1 MLYDRSLLVI
11 HCKYSSV
18 YMNFVYKNQ
27 STQGGSS
34 FALEQLSGART
45 MFSRI
50 PIPADFQ
57 GEHGVLTSPES
68 WEAEMTQQGVF
79 STGGKCGCG
88 YPGAIDL

>member
-1 MLYDRSLLVI
+1 
-11 HCKYSSV
+11 
-18 YMNFVYKNQ
+18 
-27 STQGGSS
+27 
-34 FALEQLSGART
+34 

-57 GEHGVLTSPES
+57 GEHGVLTSPEP
-68 WEAEMTQQGVF
+68 WEAEMTQHGVF